1 MLVLGLAF
9 TATGAAAAA
18 PSPAAAKT
26 AKLKVLN
33 KGQKKIKRQK
43 AVRVK
48 LKGATLDRKLK
59 LRAKSKTFDTRKFK
73 NLTKKGVLR
82 PGARTVRL
90 KLNQAGRE
98 QIRSCEW
105 RQIRVQGKGAKVKW
119 DLRRNTGKC
128 RPRPIDLSRAS
139 TCDFIRPT
147 GGARVAVHAAVPQ
160 RLPHGPR
167 QVGRTGRR
175 VPFQDASMPQNVLG
189 PADRRRRLQPQRRLQ
204 PGADD
209 RGQGPGAR
217 HARGARGDRPGRRL
231 PARPLQASARRRSS

>member
-1 MLVLGLAF
+1 MRGISRLLVLGMLVVGLAF

-18 PSPAAAKT
+18 PSSAAAKT

-105 RQIRVQGKGAKVKW
+105 RQIR
-119 DLRRNTGKC
+119 T
-128 RPRPIDLSRAS
+128 
-139 TCDFIRPT
+139 
-147 GGARVAVHAAVPQ
+147 RV
-160 RLPHGPR
+160 
-167 QVGRTGRR
+167 
-175 VPFQDASMPQNVLG
+175 
-189 PADRRRRLQPQRRLQ
+189 
-204 PGADD
+204 
-209 RGQGPGAR
+209 
-217 HARGARGDRPGRRL
+217 
-231 PARPLQASARRRSS
+231 

>member
-1 MLVLGLAF
+1 MRGISRLLVLGMLVFGLAF
-9 TATGAAAAA
+9 TAIGAAAAA

-98 QIRSCEW
+98 QMRSCEW

-119 DLRRNTGKC
+119 DLRRNTG
-128 RPRPIDLSRAS
+128 SA
-139 TCDFIRPT
+139 
-147 GGARVAVHAAVPQ
+147 
-160 RLPHGPR
+160 
-167 QVGRTGRR
+167 
-175 VPFQDASMPQNVLG
+175 
-189 PADRRRRLQPQRRLQ
+189 
-204 PGADD
+204 
-209 RGQGPGAR
+209 GPG
-217 HARGARGDRPGRRL
+217 
-231 PARPLQASARRRSS
+231 RST